1 MTDGA
6 GSQAWSYDS
15 MGRVWTDQRTTNNVA
30 HTFDYTYNYDGS
42 LGSVAYPSGRTVSY
56 LYNTAARLLSAADS
70 SNTYAQSAVYYAP
83 GELDTLTVGQSGSY
97 NIGVSQTF
105 NSRLQPVNFNITTP
119 GGSVMNLTYNFD
131 LGTSDNGNVM
141 SATNNRDNTRNQTF
155 TYDSLNRLAS
165 SLTAATSGANCW
177 GMAFNIDAWGNLYSN
192 TALSGYAN
200 CAQTLL
206 SLGVNGNNQI
216 TNSGFRYDAAGNTLA
231 DGLYNYTYDAEGH
244 QISAAGV
251 NYIYDGDGQRVEKAN
266 GTIYWYG
273 TGGEVLTESA
283 LDGSSPVDYIYFGG
297 RRLARVTSSA
307 VYYYFG
313 DHLDS
318 ARVVVQAGANASC
331 YEGDFEPYGRE
342 HVVTGTCSQHYKFT
356 GKERDTETQNDYF
369 PARFLENN
377 LGRWLSPDPG
387 GVNAVHL
394 EDPQT
399 WNMYAY
405 VRNNPITLTDPT
417 GLAEQN
423 PLETYPSSLLNASCK
438 KEPGLCMRGT
448 DDPGPETAGNP
459 VISQDEANYLRANN
473 LCPGRCDGLSYSA
486 DGLTY
491 TWVPA
496 AQVGVKIEG
505 SGTTWGAVSPGR
517 WEVSDAAA
525 IGSVAIAGAE
535 LGPADIAVIG
545 AAAATILLYKNK
557 DAIKHIVSQLDNA
570 ADHINNLMISPDQD
584 PRNTWRGQIRAFLK
598 DARKWGNRM
607 SPGKLQDFY
616 MKMIDAAEA
625 AVPQD

>member
-1 MTDGA
+1 
-6 GSQAWSYDS
+6 
-15 MGRVWTDQRTTNNVA
+15 
-30 HTFDYTYNYDGS
+30 
-42 LGSVAYPSGRTVSY
+42 
-56 LYNTAARLLSAADS
+56 
-70 SNTYAQSAVYYAP
+70 
-83 GELDTLTVGQSGSY
+83 
-97 NIGVSQTF
+97 
-105 NSRLQPVNFNITTP
+105 
-119 GGSVMNLTYNFD
+119 MNLTYNFD

-231 DGLYNYTYDAEGH
+231 DGLYSYTYDAEGH

-405 VRNNPITLTDPT
+405 VRNNPATLNDPT
-417 GLAEQN
+417 GLMEGHWGPTIQGYLMGASCQKMLTCFRVTDEPGPQ
-423 PLETYPSSLLNASCK
+423 PVPAQQVLTQVTPQSLAALVPPEMKAAIVNALNASNAPSG
-438 KEPGLCMRGT
+438 PGPVGDYRGGYHEESVKSGT
-448 DDPGPETAGNP
+448 DASGNVVVSPSAPGPYAPPGTNP
-459 VISQDEANYLRANN
+459 HTGFTPANPKTDEN
-473 LCPGRCDGLSYSA
+473 LVTVEVFAHIHPKGGA
-486 DGLTY
+486 DGSFVQGPSQQDFDFAKLTGNAINL
-491 TWVPA
+491 VVGA
-496 AQVGVKIEG
+496 ADKKVYFFNG
-505 SGTTWGAVSPGR
+505 SGQ
-517 WEVSDAAA
+517 
-525 IGSVAIAGAE
+525 IGK
-535 LGPADIAVIG
+535 PM
-545 AAAATILLYKNK
+545 K
-557 DAIKHIVSQLDNA
+557 
-570 ADHINNLMISPDQD
+570 
-584 PRNTWRGQIRAFLK
+584 LK
-598 DARKWGNRM
+598 DFMGG
-607 SPGKLQDFY
+607 SQ
-616 MKMIDAAEA
+616 
-625 AVPQD
+625 